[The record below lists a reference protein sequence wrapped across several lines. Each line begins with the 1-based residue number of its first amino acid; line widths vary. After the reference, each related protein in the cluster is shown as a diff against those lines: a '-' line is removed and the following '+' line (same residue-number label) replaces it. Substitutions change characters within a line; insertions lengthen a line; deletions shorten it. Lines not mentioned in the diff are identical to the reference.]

1 VTRKITRAATRIKL
15 GLQNKLYLGNL
26 DAKRDW
32 GFAGDYVD
40 AMWRMLQQDQPDD
53 YVIATG
59 QTYSVR
65 EFLDEVFGY
74 LDLDWKK
81 YVQIDPSYY
90 RPTEVDV
97 LLGDASKAKRILKWE
112 PTVSFRQL
120 ARMMTD
126 FDLHLAENEKVIKEH
141 ENLVNHG

>member
-1 VTRKITRAATRIKL
+1 MRCGGCL
-15 GLQNKLYLGNL
+15 
-26 DAKRDW
+26 
-32 GFAGDYVD
+32 
-40 AMWRMLQQDQPDD
+40 QDQPDD

-81 YVQIDPSYY
+81 YVQIDPTYY